1 MVELGR
7 SYDSPKQNMSLMPHW
22 CNIAHTILLEV
33 VQPAVSSADFVATV
47 ANVLMT
53 RRATVP
59 IVGSH
64 WHGGKVAAR
73 PFLVDAI
80 IDESSQG
87 KTGKWKMT
95 ENVIWYVWWKCQCHQ
110 QLVFVAIP
118 KNQHAISWEPF
129 LGGKQSFN
137 SDRCYYIWRVSTISF
152 TFLKCLKLVTG
163 CFCWC
168 ILFDWG
174 TYWTP
179 RAKAIQCLGYEGE
192 DGGPGDYTP
201 GDSLKDPWSQGAK
214 NRQFVLET
222 CFASK
227 GCDVQVAPSV
237 GTKRAV
243 RNTCVASTL
252 P

>member
-1 MVELGR
+1 MDGKVCKDSTMWIGLTKYCPTWWILEIFRPSFCTFRWGLWDDQANLEQLRWRHHQEKWWGYKGFQPRERWGIDEVRYMKLPSNLVIVMVELGR
-7 SYDSPKQNMSLMPHW
+7 SYDSPKQNMSLMPW
-22 CNIAHTILLEV
+22 CHIAHTILLEV

-95 ENVIWYVWWKCQCHQ
+95 ENVIWYVWWKCQCCQ

-118 KNQHAISWEPF
+118 KNQHAIS
-129 LGGKQSFN
+129 
-137 SDRCYYIWRVSTISF
+137 
-152 TFLKCLKLVTG
+152 
-163 CFCWC
+163 
-168 ILFDWG
+168 
-174 TYWTP
+174 
-179 RAKAIQCLGYEGE
+179 
-192 DGGPGDYTP
+192 
-201 GDSLKDPWSQGAK
+201 
-214 NRQFVLET
+214 
-222 CFASK
+222 
-227 GCDVQVAPSV
+227 
-237 GTKRAV
+237 
-243 RNTCVASTL
+243 
-252 P
+252 